1 MDLKLFFSW
10 QVETNDQGFNN
21 KVFLTECINSAINQ
35 IQGKGDLKGVKIVY
49 DDGLRKSPG
58 TPDVAL
64 EMFEKIDECDIF
76 IGDMTVVQHLE
87 EWLDEFRNKE
97 GIYFRYGPNSNVFGE
112 YNRALGKNSLFYKQ
126 VILLMN
132 EANRSVYEDIAVIPF
147 DTRGRRWPITFNL
160 PDNSEESKKKTKE
173 ELLKVLPD
181 AIRLSALAA
190 RENISNKFDPFV
202 GWFFQHKD
210 NNLNL
215 SHINDAL
222 VDKYRASLLGEAKV
236 VRVIGPDDKT
246 GIVHKACDENEV
258 ANNYLYVDGDVY
270 NFDDYKDKLKN
281 IFKDYPS
288 AIVVIDKYPI
298 EDMKKVL
305 KIKKTYRA
313 NNRIITLSE
322 NEEEEYISDSSM
334 VSLDVREDIDS
345 ALNQAL
351 YDSGV
356 KNLVVQNHIK
366 DFFQNDSKL
375 VTSITDSLRGNE
387 ELEDF
392 EQTKLIARLVD
403 ADPGSNERII
413 LQSLSLLTV
422 SDGKMNA
429 LASST

>member
-10 QVETNDQGFNN
+10 QVETNNQGFNN

-97 GIYFRYGPNSNVFGE
+97 GIYFRYGPNSNVCGE

-160 PDNSEESKKKTKE
+160 PDNSEESKKKTKD

-215 SHINDAL
+215 SHIN
-222 VDKYRASLLGEAKV
+222 
-236 VRVIGPDDKT
+236 I
-246 GIVHKACDENEV
+246 
-258 ANNYLYVDGDVY
+258 
-270 NFDDYKDKLKN
+270 KL
-281 IFKDYPS
+281 
-288 AIVVIDKYPI
+288 
-298 EDMKKVL
+298 
-305 KIKKTYRA
+305 
-313 NNRIITLSE
+313 
-322 NEEEEYISDSSM
+322 
-334 VSLDVREDIDS
+334 
-345 ALNQAL
+345 
-351 YDSGV
+351 
-356 KNLVVQNHIK
+356 
-366 DFFQNDSKL
+366 
-375 VTSITDSLRGNE
+375 
-387 ELEDF
+387 
-392 EQTKLIARLVD
+392 
-403 ADPGSNERII
+403 
-413 LQSLSLLTV
+413 
-422 SDGKMNA
+422 
-429 LASST
+429 